1 MFSDFL
7 NSSSK
12 TLIMG
17 ILNVTPDS
25 FFDGH
30 NNINSDY
37 LTNKFKELILS
48 DIIDIGAESSRPG
61 SNQIDFNNEINRLK
75 KVLPFIKENKHF
87 YSIDTY
93 KVEVAEFALNNG
105 FNIVNDI
112 SGGNSANLLDLVA
125 EKNAPIILMHMQGN
139 PKTMQENPKYNNII
153 EDLLKFFDDRI
164 NNCIKRGIKLDNII
178 LDPGIGFGKTVSDND
193 LIIRKLNIFKKFNLP
208 LLVGISR
215 KSFLSINNDKPK
227 HRLNSSLSIGSIAIN
242 NGADILRVHDVKKSI
257 HAFSLV
263 DRVLNKV

>member
-17 ILNVTPDS
+17 ILNLTPDS
-25 FFDGH
+25 FYDGSH
-30 NNINSDY
+30 SIDSNY
-37 LTNKFKELILS
+37 LSKKFKELILS

-61 SNQIDFNNEINRLK
+61 SNRINFNDEINRLK
-75 KVLPFIKENKHF
+75 KVIPIIKENKHF

-93 KVEVAEFALNNG
+93 KPEVAEFALNNG
-105 FNIVNDI
+105 FNLVNDI
-112 SGGNSANLLDLVA
+112 TGGNSNDLLNLVS
-125 EKNAPIILMHMQGN
+125 EKNVPIIIMHMQGN
-139 PKTMQENPKYNNII
+139 PTNMQDNPKYDNII
-153 EDLLKFFDDRI
+153 EDLLNFFDKRI
-164 NNCIKRGIKLDNII
+164 NKCIKYGIKLDNII

-193 LIIRKLNIFKKFNLP
+193 LIIRKLSIFKKFNLP

-215 KSFLSINNDKPK
+215 KSFLSINNNKPK
-227 HRLNSSLSIGSIAIN
+227 DRLDSSLSIGSIAIN

-257 HAFSLV
+257 DVFSLI